1 MVKNYKIIVSYD
13 GTRYNGWQK
22 QKNVEST
29 IQGKLEALLTR
40 LAGKEVTVQGSGRTD
55 AGVHALG
62 QVANFRMDTELS
74 EGELFQAMNQYLP
87 EDIAVLEL
95 KTASDRFHS
104 RLSAVG
110 KTYCY
115 RIYTGEAKPVFD
127 RKYVWQLPERPDVSR
142 MRKAAAF
149 LPGQHDFRS
158 FCGNKHMNKSTIRR
172 LDRIEIVEDGEE
184 LRLVFEGNGFLQNM
198 VRILTG
204 TLVECGLGER
214 SPEEMKEI
222 LEARDRSASGQMAPA
237 RGLTLVEVRY

>member
-87 EDIAVLEL
+87 EEIAVLEL

-110 KTYCY
+110 KTYC
-115 RIYTGEAKPVFD
+115 
-127 RKYVWQLPERPDVSR
+127 
-142 MRKAAAF
+142 
-149 LPGQHDFRS
+149 
-158 FCGNKHMNKSTIRR
+158 
-172 LDRIEIVEDGEE
+172 
-184 LRLVFEGNGFLQNM
+184 
-198 VRILTG
+198 
-204 TLVECGLGER
+204 
-214 SPEEMKEI
+214 
-222 LEARDRSASGQMAPA
+222 
-237 RGLTLVEVRY
+237 